1 MHGSARQHRPVP
13 AVASFGPGISQTL
26 WKLQPGIARMLHH
39 VNDLLQP
46 VQDILAIG
54 GVVPVRLAAVRV
66 DHSVE
71 ECQHESV
78 AGESGIAAGM
88 IGQFRSSFANGAAIL
103 HKPLPLRNASD
114 GKRHGRR
121 AWQEPT

>member
-1 MHGSARQHRPVP
+1 
-13 AVASFGPGISQTL
+13 
-26 WKLQPGIARMLHH
+26 MLHH
-39 VNDLLQP
+39 MNNLLQP
-46 VQDILAIG
+46 VQDILTVG
-54 GVVPVRLAAVRV
+54 GVVAVWLASVRV
-66 DHSVE
+66 DHAVE
-71 ECQHESV
+71 QCENEAV
-78 AGESGIAAGM
+78 AGKTGIAAGM

>member
-54 GVVPVRLAAVRV
+54 RVVSVRLAAVRI
-66 DHSVE
+66 DHPVE

-78 AGESGIAAGM
+78 AGEAGIAAGV
-88 IGQFRSSFANGAAIL
+88 IGQVGYSFA
-103 HKPLPLRNASD
+103 SSV
-114 GKRHGRR
+114 
-121 AWQEPT
+121 